1 MQGTVLDMRRGDTMK
16 WTFNI
21 TDPNSAGYSQTL
33 AGATVYFTAKRDR
46 SDADAD
52 AVFTKTCSIIQNGS
66 SSTPGIVTAQL
77 AQVDTTGLPA
87 YDLALYWDLVVVDGA
102 SNHYT
107 AASGVLNV
115 FADVK
120 TAQ

>member
-1 MQGTVLDMRRGDTMK
+1 MDGTQLSMVRGDTSK

-21 TDPNSAGYSQTL
+21 TDPSSVGYQQTL
-33 AGATVYFTAKRDR
+33 SGASVYFTAKRDR

-52 AVFTKTCSIIQNGS
+52 AVFTKTCTIVQNGS

-77 AQVDTTGLPA
+77 AAVDTSGLPS
-87 YDLALYWDLVVVDGA
+87 YDLALFWDLVVVDGA

-107 AASGVLNV
+107 ALRGALSVL
-115 FADVK
+115 ADVK